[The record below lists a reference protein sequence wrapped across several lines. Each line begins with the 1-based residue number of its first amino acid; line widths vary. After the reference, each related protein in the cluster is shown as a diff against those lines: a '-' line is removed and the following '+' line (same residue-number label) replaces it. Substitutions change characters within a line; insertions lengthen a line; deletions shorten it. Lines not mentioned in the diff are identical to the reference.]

1 MKTIFKLSFEILTR
15 LKSFIHSF
23 SLWLLKDPVG
33 GDILG
38 VSLGEVRLEVGKE
51 MELDIIINFLGF

>member
-1 MKTIFKLSFEILTR
+1 M
-15 LKSFIHSF
+15 
-23 SLWLLKDPVG
+23 G

>member
-1 MKTIFKLSFEILTR
+1 M
-15 LKSFIHSF
+15 
-23 SLWLLKDPVG
+23 G

-51 MELDIIINFLGF
+51 MVLDIIINFLGF